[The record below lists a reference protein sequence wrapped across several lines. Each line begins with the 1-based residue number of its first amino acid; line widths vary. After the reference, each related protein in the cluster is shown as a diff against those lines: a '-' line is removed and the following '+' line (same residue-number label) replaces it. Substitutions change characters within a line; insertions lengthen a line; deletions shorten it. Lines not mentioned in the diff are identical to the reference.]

1 MSKKQKKFV
10 QQKMDYKEFLKNLS
24 SSVRER

>member
-1 MSKKQKKFV
+1 MSKKQKRFV
-10 QQKMDYKEFLKNLS
+10 EQKMDYNEFLKNLS